1 MKKLPWV
8 ISGLLTLGG
17 FPIFLTIELK
27 HFRGDVYVGVAL
39 VDSLEMVPLVWAVAL
54 ALSLYESKHRQ
65 LASRLRLY
73 SLLPYA
79 AWAAHFVVLSL
90 CLWWRGRV

>member
-17 FPIFLTIELK
+17 FPILLAIEL
-27 HFRGDVYVGVAL
+27 RRLGGDTYVGVAL
-39 VDSLEMVPLVWAVAL
+39 VNSLEMVPLVWAVAL
-54 ALSLYESKHRQ
+54 ALCLYESKHRQ

-79 AWAAHFVVLSL
+79 AWAVHFVILGL
-90 CLWWRGRV
+90 CVWWRSSA